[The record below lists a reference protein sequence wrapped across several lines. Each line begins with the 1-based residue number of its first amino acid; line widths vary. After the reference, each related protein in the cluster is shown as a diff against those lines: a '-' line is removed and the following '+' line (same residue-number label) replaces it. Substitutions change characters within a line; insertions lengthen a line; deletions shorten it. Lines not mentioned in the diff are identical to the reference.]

1 MSNSKLVDYIKI
13 SPNSTNPRK
22 SIIRKITIHHMAG
35 NLTVEQCGEV
45 FATKNR
51 KASSNYGIGSD
62 GRIGL
67 YVEENNRAWT
77 SSNVD
82 NDNQAIT
89 IEVAN
94 DKLGE
99 DWHVS
104 DKALEALIE
113 LCVDICERNNIKG
126 LNFTGDKNGN
136 LTMHK
141 YFANTTCPGPYL
153 ESKFPYIADAVNKRF
168 GLIAED
174 TFKPHVVKVTAS
186 ELNIRSGPGTDYDVV
201 GCIKDKGRYTI
212 VEEKTGEGSLNG
224 WGKLKSGAGWIS
236 MDYVEIN

>member
-13 SPNSTNPRK
+13 SPNSTKPRK
-22 SIIRKITIHHMAG
+22 NIIRKITIHHMAG

-51 KASSNYGIGSD
+51 KASSNYGIDSD
-62 GRIGL
+62 GRIGM

-77 SSNVD
+77 SSSAD
-82 NDNQAIT
+82 NDNQAVT
-89 IEVAN
+89 IEIAN

-104 DKALEALIE
+104 DKALEALIN

-141 YFANTTCPGPYL
+141 YFANTDCPGPYL
-153 ESKFPYIADAVNKRF
+153 ESKFPYIAEEVNKRL

-174 TFKPHVVKVTAS
+174 TFKSHAVKVTAS
-186 ELNIRSGPGTDYDVV
+186 ELNIRRGPGTNYDVV
-201 GCIKDKGRYTI
+201 GYIKDKGIYTI
-212 VEEKTGEGSLNG
+212 IEEKPGEGSLNG
-224 WGKLKSGAGWIS
+224 WGKLKSGVGWIS
-236 MDYVEIN
+236 MEYTEMN